1 MQCHVLHLMRSGRIP
16 SFPAF
21 WPLFTFSA
29 PGVPATFASP
39 PPFVVNPRFW
49 ALIFP
54 SWCLVDFFHVCI
66 SFARFRLPVYLA
78 QNWVYHVLWYLGVP
92 WLGQLGFLVERPSAF
107 SYWNQ
112 TWLSRFS
119 RFVLFAA
126 IKRLFVMTAG
136 LTVILPRQSS
146 PRWTCRG
153 SAGKN
158 KDDRETNTFCRSHKA
173 GHGFIEQPGVERDAE
188 G

>member
-1 MQCHVLHLMRSGRIP
+1 MSRV
-16 SFPAF
+16 
-21 WPLFTFSA
+21 TFDEKREN
-29 PGVPATFASP
+29 
-39 PPFVVNPRFW
+39 PFVSRVLTVVYLFG
-49 ALIFP
+49 
-54 SWCLVDFFHVCI
+54 SWCSCNLRKSTSICRESPFLSVDFPFLVSCWFFYVCI

-78 QNWVYHVLWYLGVP
+78 QNSVYHVLWYLGVP